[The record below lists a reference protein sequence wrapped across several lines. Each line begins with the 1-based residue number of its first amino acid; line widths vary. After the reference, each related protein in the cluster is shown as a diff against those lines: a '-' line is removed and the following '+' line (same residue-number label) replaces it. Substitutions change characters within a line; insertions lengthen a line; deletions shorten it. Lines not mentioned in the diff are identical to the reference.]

1 MHKPGEFIFVFLIGC
16 FMYSLLEIA
25 ARGFTHWS
33 MMLTGGVCLT
43 YIYIL
48 TINSRISTLKMCIK
62 GAVFIT
68 LIEFAVGVLV
78 NIVCKWNVWDYS
90 DMPLNVMGQ
99 ICLPFSVL
107 WFSLCFAGNKICLL
121 ISRRFEKIYRSQRIS
136 NAVTQPL
143 FVNQEN

>member
-33 MMLTGGVCLT
+33 MTLTGGVCLT

-48 TINSRISTLKMCIK
+48 TINTQSSTFKTCLK
-62 GAVFIT
+62 GAIFIT
-68 LIEFAVGVLV
+68 LIEFAVGFTV
-78 NIVCKWNVWDYS
+78 NIILKWNVWDYS

-99 ICLPFSVL
+99 VCLPFTVL
-107 WFSLCFAGNKICLL
+107 WFSLCFLGNRICRL
-121 ISRRFEKIYRSQRIS
+121 ISRKFEQIYRSQMIS
-136 NAVTQPL
+136 NCVTQPIYL
-143 FVNQEN
+143 NQEN